1 MDEGSRL
8 FDGLKGESSSF
19 IEGPIS
25 ENSGLINFDG
35 LIGEGIGLVD
45 RLIGE
50 SS

>member
-1 MDEGSRL
+1 MDDGSIL
-8 FDGLKGESSSF
+8 FDGLKGSSF
-19 IEGPIS
+19 IEGLIS